1 MQTVNQYY
9 RALKR
14 GASVPEMALPDQIFS
29 FRLVNPSYLG
39 NCVEVRRSGDNAT
52 QNIGFSGGVLDSSAL
67 STFVGA
73 NNGFVKT
80 WYNQNGAINLIQ
92 TVNADQ
98 PQIVSSGTLKTF
110 NSKPTLEFNS
120 SSQFLYESTASSL
133 FLGDKIFTNPCN
145 VAQIHYAFESAKT
158 AQQMWIATD
167 SGSTFGQLSQQ
178 GSTTTATQS
187 NWANST
193 YADPDDNYYCLI
205 NNIESHPF
213 TNRGEVYTK
222 TTGQKVI
229 SESNVG
235 FASPR
240 IARIGRYSNTSFS
253 FVGKIPEILIYNQT
267 TFEAFRDRATIP
279 LVQSFI
285 NSYYSIY

>member
-1 MQTVNQYY
+1 MSRQGFFMSM
-9 RALKR
+9 LR
-14 GASVPEMALPDQIFS
+14 GNLIPEMVLPDQIFS

-39 NCVEVRRSGDNAT
+39 NCVEVRRSSDNAT
-52 QNIGFSGGVLDSSAL
+52 QNIGFSGGVLNTSAL
-67 STFVGA
+67 SAFVGA

-80 WYNQNGAINLIQ
+80 WYNQNGTVNLIQ

-145 VAQIHYAFESAKT
+145 VCQVHYAFESSKT
-158 AQQMWIATD
+158 AQQMWIATE
-167 SGSTFGQLSQQ
+167 SGSSFGQLSQQ
-178 GSTTTATQS
+178 GSATSATQS
-187 NWANST
+187 NWSNST
-193 YADPDDNYYCLI
+193 YVDAGDNYYSLI
-205 NNIESHPF
+205 NGIVSQPF
-213 TNRGEVYTK
+213 SNRGDVYTK

-253 FVGKIPEILIYNQT
+253 FVGKIPEILIYNRL
-267 TFEAFRDRATIP
+267 TFEAFRDRTTIP
-279 LVQSFI
+279 PVQSFI